1 MKCEGKTK
9 DKKSKEEQLRSFGV
23 LVRGTNGAFRGPRK
37 HRVLQTRPTVAFGG
51 AQVYVIGHTGLDNRN
66 SGLKGNDL
74 FKTEFM
80 GFFREKLRA

>member
-1 MKCEGKTK
+1 MTTIRVTESQGLAPQ
-9 DKKSKEEQLRSFGV
+9 EARQAMRY
-23 LVRGTNGAFRGPRK
+23 GAFRGPRK